1 MLKTFYQKCK
11 PQEIINMTKKINLS
25 FVLPVLLSFF
35 VMSFCDLVGIGV
47 DRIKLEFG
55 LSNTMVQLIPS
66 AVFIWF
72 FFLSVPAGVLQDRFG
87 KRNVLNIGMIITAI
101 GLLVPYFFFNK
112 STVFFGFALLGIGNT
127 IVQVSANP
135 LLVDVVPSD
144 KKSSFLSFSQFIKA
158 IGSMVAPFV
167 AALFADQ
174 FGDWKLMFLAFGIV
188 SVLSVIWLGMTR
200 IEETKNTEKRA
211 TIGSSLSLL
220 GNRYIALMVLGI
232 FLVVGIDVG
241 INAVSGQ
248 FLLNKFNSAQ
258 EFAEKGRSVY
268 FFGKMLGTFAGALM
282 LTMLSSRKFLL
293 WSSVLGLISVIAL
306 LVVPTEM
313 VAMVVIFIIGLG
325 VANIFPLIF
334 SLTVGKYPLR
344 ANEISGLMIMAVSGG
359 AAIPPLIGFLTDY
372 VGVTAGMFVL
382 VVCAVYLLTLAIFN
396 LKKAEA

>member
-1 MLKTFYQKCK
+1 
-11 PQEIINMTKKINLS
+11 MTKKINFS
-25 FVLPVLLSFF
+25 HVIPVLMTFF

-72 FFLSVPAGVLQDRFG
+72 FFLSVPMGVLQDRIG
-87 KRNVLNIGMIITAI
+87 KRNVLNIGMIVTAF
-101 GLLVPYFFFNK
+101 GLLLPYLLFSK
-112 STVFFGFALLGIGNT
+112 ISVFIGFALLGIGNT

-135 LLVDVVPSD
+135 LLVDVVPGN
-144 KKSSFLSFSQFIKA
+144 KKSSLLSFSQFIKA

-167 AALFADQ
+167 AAYFADQ

-188 SVLSVIWLGMTR
+188 SVLAVLWLQRTK

-211 TIGSSLSLL
+211 TIGSSLGLL

-248 FLLNKFNSAQ
+248 FLLGKFNSAQ

-282 LTMLSSRKFLL
+282 LAVLSSRKFLVWTSL
-293 WSSVLGLISVIAL
+293 LGLISVLAL
-306 LVVPTEM
+306 LMVPSEM
-313 VAMVVIFIIGLG
+313 FAMVVIFIIGLG

-334 SLTVGKYPLR
+334 SLTVERYPLR

-359 AAIPPLIGFLTDY
+359 AAIPPLIGFLTDTA
-372 VGVTAGMFVL
+372 GLTAGMFVL
-382 VVCAVYLLTLAIFN
+382 VVCAAYLLVLAFSN
-396 LKKAEA
+396 LRKAES

>member
-1 MLKTFYQKCK
+1 
-11 PQEIINMTKKINLS
+11 MTKKINLT
-25 FVLPVLLSFF
+25 FVFPVLMSFF

-55 LSNTMVQLIPS
+55 LSNTMAQLIPS

-72 FFLSVPAGVLQDRFG
+72 FILSVPMGVLQDRLG
-87 KRNVLNIGMIITAI
+87 KRNVLNLGMIITAI
-101 GLLVPYFFFNK
+101 GLLFPYFFFSK
-112 STVFFGFALLGIGNT
+112 VSVFIGFALLGIGNT

-167 AALFADQ
+167 AAMFADQ

-188 SVLSVIWLGMTR
+188 SVLAVIWLGFTK

-211 TIGSSLSLL
+211 TIGSSLGLL

-248 FLLNKFNSAQ
+248 FLLNKFNAAQ

-293 WSSVLGLISVIAL
+293 WTSVLGLASILAL
-306 LVVPTEM
+306 LVVPTQM
-313 VAMVVIFIIGLG
+313 FAMAVIFVIGLG

-334 SLTVGKYPLR
+334 SLTIDKFPLR
-344 ANEISGLMIMAVSGG
+344 ANEISGLMVMAISGG
-359 AAIPPLIGFLTDY
+359 AVIPPLIGYLTDSFSL
-372 VGVTAGMFVL
+372 TAGMFVL
-382 VVCAVYLLTLAIFN
+382 VVCAAYLLALAFSN
-396 LKKAEA
+396 LKKA

>member
-1 MLKTFYQKCK
+1 
-11 PQEIINMTKKINLS
+11 MTKKIRLS
-25 FVLPVLLSFF
+25 FVLPVLMSFF

-72 FFLSVPAGVLQDRFG
+72 FILSVPMGVLQDRIG
-87 KRNVLNIGMIITAI
+87 KRNVLNLGMIITAL
-101 GLLVPYFFFNK
+101 GLLLPYFLFSK
-112 STVFFGFALLGIGNT
+112 GTVFFGFALLGIGNT

-158 IGSMVAPFV
+158 IGSMIAPFV
-167 AALFADQ
+167 AAFFAEKY
-174 FGDWKLMFLAFGIV
+174 GDWKLMFLAFGIV
-188 SVLSVIWLGMTR
+188 SVLAVLWLGFIK
-200 IEETKNTEKRA
+200 IEELKNTEKRA
-211 TIGSSLSLL
+211 TIGSSLGLL

-248 FLLNKFNSAQ
+248 FLINKFSSAQ

-293 WSSVLGLISVIAL
+293 WTSVLGLISVIAL
-306 LVVPTEM
+306 LLVPTAM
-313 VAMVVIFIIGLG
+313 SAMVVTFSIGLG

-334 SLTVGKYPLR
+334 SLTVEKYPLR
-344 ANEISGLMIMAVSGG
+344 SNEISGLMIMAVSGG
-359 AAIPPLIGFLTDY
+359 AAIPPLIGLLTDT
-372 VGVTAGMFVL
+372 VSLMAGMFVL
-382 VVCAVYLLTLAIFN
+382 VVCAAYLLVLAFSN
-396 LKKAEA
+396 LKTSN

>member
-1 MLKTFYQKCK
+1 
-11 PQEIINMTKKINLS
+11 MTKKINLS
-25 FVLPVLLSFF
+25 FVFPVFMAFF

-55 LSNTMVQLIPS
+55 LSNTMAQLIPS

-72 FFLSVPAGVLQDRFG
+72 FILSVPMGVLQDRLG
-87 KRNVLNIGMIITAI
+87 KRNVLNLGMIITAI
-101 GLLVPYFFFNK
+101 GLLFPYFFFSK
-112 STVFFGFALLGIGNT
+112 MSVFIGFAFLGIGNT

-158 IGSMVAPFV
+158 IGSMIAPFV
-167 AALFADQ
+167 AAMFADQ
-174 FGDWKLMFLAFGIV
+174 FGDWKLMFLAFGVV
-188 SVLSVIWLGMTR
+188 SVLAVIWLGLTK

-211 TIGSSLSLL
+211 TIGSSLGLL

-248 FLLNKFNSAQ
+248 FLLNKFNAAQ

-282 LTMLSSRKFLL
+282 LTMLSSRKFLV
-293 WSSVLGLISVIAL
+293 WTSVLGLASILAL

-313 VAMVVIFIIGLG
+313 FAMAVIFVIGLG

-334 SLTVGKYPLR
+334 SLTIDKYPLR
-344 ANEISGLMIMAVSGG
+344 ANEISGLMVMAISGG
-359 AAIPPLIGFLTDY
+359 AVIPPLIGYLTDSISL
-372 VGVTAGMFVL
+372 TAGMFVL
-382 VVCAVYLLTLAIFN
+382 VVCGAYLLALAVSN
-396 LKKAEA
+396 LKKT